1 MDRYLRSRSASLK
14 FEKNAH
20 ALMTGY
26 TGWKLFEQMLLHSGH
41 DVARRDMSSSPSLP
55 AHKIGRRWKFQWS
68 EANVMVK
75 NKRSDSIELLQ

>member
-1 MDRYLRSRSASLK
+1 
-14 FEKNAH
+14 
-20 ALMTGY
+20 
-26 TGWKLFEQMLLHSGH
+26 
-41 DVARRDMSSSPSLP
+41 MSSSPSLP